1 MDYGLQRFIE
11 AQNRDYEIALLEIKH
26 GRKLSHWMWYIF
38 PQIQGLGSSTIS
50 NYYAIKNSDEARAYL
65 DDEYLAN
72 NIINICNELLK
83 LKTNNPVEIFG
94 EIDAMKLKSSMTLF
108 NYICEKDD
116 NKINIF
122 SKVLDKYFN
131 GEKDYLT
138 IKILTENKYL

>member
-1 MDYGLQRFIE
+1 MNYGLQRFIE
-11 AQNRDYEIALLEIKH
+11 AQNRNYEIALLEIKH
-26 GRKLSHWMWYIF
+26 GRKQNHWMWYIF

-50 NYYAIKNSDEARAYL
+50 NYYAIKNSSEARAYL

-108 NYICEKDD
+108 NYVCEKDD

-138 IKILTENKYL
+138 IKILTEN